1 MIEEG
6 GHHMKTFFEKL
17 GKVPNEHG
25 LYQCPLHLSME
36 HTVLIQD
43 ENFVCFECNASGD
56 VEQLKQLLARNST
69 TTMQYDDKQK
79 RILFLNKIATE
90 YFQNSLA
97 KSNVAKNYL
106 ASRSLDEATIQKF
119 CIGFANADW
128 TATKQYLLEKGFTE
142 DEMVE
147 AGVIFLSKKNG
158 KTYDFYRNRIM
169 FPIRDA
175 WGNVVGFSGRTI
187 VDDDRKYINTSENCV
202 FHKRSGFFNL
212 NHFDSS
218 YSHVII
224 CEGQMD
230 VIAFS
235 RGGIPNAVASL
246 GTALTM
252 AHAKIIAAIAK
263 DVYLCFDGDNAGQSA
278 LEKAKLLFAQLGI
291 STKKVSTLQP
301 CKDPDEVYQKF
312 GSDGL
317 RKMLKNAK

>member
-1 MIEEG
+1 MNA
-6 GHHMKTFFEKL
+6 FFEQL

-25 LYQCPLHLSME
+25 LYKCPLHLSME
-36 HTVLIQD
+36 HTVLIKD
-43 ENFVCFECNASGD
+43 NNFVCLECNASGD
-56 VEQLKQLLARNST
+56 VEQLKRMLNKNIP
-69 TTMQYDDKQK
+69 TTMQYDDRQK
-79 RILFLNKIATE
+79 RILFLNKIVTE

-97 KSNVAKNYL
+97 KSEVAKKYL
-106 ASRSLDEATIQKF
+106 ALRSLDEATIQKF

-128 TATKQYLLEKGFTE
+128 TATKQYLIEKGFTE
-142 DEMVE
+142 DEMIE
-147 AGVIFLSKKNG
+147 AGVIFRAKNQ

-175 WGNVVGFSGRTI
+175 WGNVIGFSGRTI

-212 NHFDSS
+212 NHFDTSH
-218 YSHVII
+218 SHVIV

-252 AHAKIIAAIAK
+252 AHARIIAAIAK

-278 LEKAKLLFAQLGI
+278 LEKAELLFAQLGI
-291 STKKVSTLQP
+291 TVKKVKTIHP
-301 CKDPDEVYQKF
+301 CKDPDEVYKKH
-312 GSDGL
+312 GREGL
-317 RKMLKNAK
+317 LKMLNDAK